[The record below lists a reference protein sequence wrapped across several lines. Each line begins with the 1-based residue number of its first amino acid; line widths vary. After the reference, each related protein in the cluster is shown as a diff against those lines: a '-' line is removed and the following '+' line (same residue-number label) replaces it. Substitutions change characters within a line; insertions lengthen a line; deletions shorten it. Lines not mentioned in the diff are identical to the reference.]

1 MADTKQPAGME
12 GTVAVGTEVENKVVD
27 TPKPQ
32 KVQQGPSRRCRHW
45 ARGMCKRGED
55 CSFLHTGVAG
65 VHVPCRHFVRTGSC
79 SRGNLCDFKHDTSLA
94 YGYYGAGVNMPGVNM
109 PLRGQVF
116 PTFYSPVR
124 PPPLRQL
131 PLPFPSSVVYHTQP
145 TTDNLPSNVVRMR
158 RSANPCRHWQN
169 GLCRLGKSC
178 GFAHD
183 QTIPQKF
190 RTTPCRHWLKGACRL
205 GEACGFAHP
214 PNPTQES

>member
-1 MADTKQPAGME
+1 MAESK
-12 GTVAVGTEVENKVVD
+12 VTEVDATKGEA
-27 TPKPQ
+27 PKAQ

-45 ARGMCKRGED
+45 ARGMCKRGET

-94 YGYYGAGVNMPGVNM
+94 YGPGLYSPRMLM
-109 PLRGQVF
+109 PLRDQSFAPAFF
-116 PTFYSPVR
+116 PLR
-124 PPPLRQL
+124 PFSPPLRQL
-131 PLPFPSSVVYHTQP
+131 PVPIPPPVNTYVQASGS
-145 TTDNLPSNVVRMR
+145 LPSPRPR
-158 RSANPCRHWQN
+158 QSTNPCRHWQN
-169 GLCRLGKSC
+169 GLCRLGRSC

-183 QTIPQKF
+183 PAIPQKF

-214 PNPTQES
+214 TNPTQEQPE